1 MDKVKEV
8 DAEVDK
14 KVDKEDNDLDLDS
27 LVGLSGS
34 LTRRINLGAD
44 PLNDLLA
51 LHLTRSL
58 AFLPWAGSQ
67 SRPAAKLSVWP
78 RELMLDCNTM
88 QYRAV
93 TCNTIAVTCNTMQYR
108 AVTCNTSK
116 YQSSQFDGGN

>member
-14 KVDKEDNDLDLDS
+14 KVDEEDNDLDLDS

-44 PLNDLLA
+44 PLNDLLT
-51 LHLTRSL
+51 LHLTPSL

-88 QYRAV
+88 Q
-93 TCNTIAVTCNTMQYR
+93 
-108 AVTCNTSK
+108 
-116 YQSSQFDGGN
+116 

>member
-8 DAEVDK
+8 DKKVDK
-14 KVDKEDNDLDLDS
+14 KVDEEDNDLDLDS

-88 QYRAV
+88 QYHA
-93 TCNTIAVTCNTMQYR
+93 IPCNTMQLH
-108 AVTCNTSK
+108 AIPQNTKALSLTE
-116 YQSSQFDGGN
+116 GTNA

>member
-8 DAEVDK
+8 DVEVEK
-14 KVDKEDNDLDLDS
+14 KVDEEDNDLDLDS

-51 LHLTRSL
+51 PNLTRSL

-78 RELMLDCNTM
+78 RELMLDCNTV

-93 TCNTIAVTCNTMQYR
+93 TCNTMQYH

-116 YQSSQFDGGN
+116 YQSSQCDGGN